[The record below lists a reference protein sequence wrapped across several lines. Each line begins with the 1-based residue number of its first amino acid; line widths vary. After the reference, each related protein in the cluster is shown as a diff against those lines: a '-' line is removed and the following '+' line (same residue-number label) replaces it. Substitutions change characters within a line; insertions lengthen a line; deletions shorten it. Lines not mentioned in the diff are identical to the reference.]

1 MPQQTDRT
9 IYVGSVGKEVDEPA
23 LLALF
28 GHCGTVTQIRIAG
41 DPSYD
46 TRYAFIEFTAPEE
59 AQVALLLD
67 GMAVFDR
74 TIKVSMA
81 RGGAG
86 PGVVRS
92 NDPDRVQRTVHVGGL
107 PMEEL
112 SETVLADF
120 FQNVGEVLAVRK
132 SGRFAW
138 VEFTSIQAAHQAL
151 TLDGGLLGANML
163 KISQSK
169 TPIHTAGWR
178 APPKGQAPSRPDL
191 MTLAAQRIQQPLSP
205 SLLGRG
211 PPLAAPSFA
220 PSQYGSFPGHGP
232 PPSPGAGYPPYPS
245 THQTDTLNTTQ
256 LRPIF
261 PPNQMLLPDA
271 YQQKAMSAQEFT
283 LPHEASFAYSQP
295 YASSLGRSDLL
306 DDCRACLVPMFS

>member
-28 GHCGTVTQIRIAG
+28 GHCGTVSQAGELRPSLANLCRAVFEQHLTICCRDCAQVTQIRIAG

-59 AQVALLLD
+59 VRLISLTVLTVLSFQHHLCIQNACVLQAQVALLLD

-120 FQNVGEVLAVRK
+120 FQNVGEVSAPYQLTADLALR
-132 SGRFAW
+132 
-138 VEFTSIQAAHQAL
+138 ECYLQ
-151 TLDGGLLGANML
+151 L
-163 KISQSK
+163 KRLK
-169 TPIHTAGWR
+169 
-178 APPKGQAPSRPDL
+178 L
-191 MTLAAQRIQQPLSP
+191 
-205 SLLGRG
+205 
-211 PPLAAPSFA
+211 
-220 PSQYGSFPGHGP
+220 
-232 PPSPGAGYPPYPS
+232 
-245 THQTDTLNTTQ
+245 
-256 LRPIF
+256 
-261 PPNQMLLPDA
+261 
-271 YQQKAMSAQEFT
+271 
-283 LPHEASFAYSQP
+283 
-295 YASSLGRSDLL
+295 
-306 DDCRACLVPMFS
+306 